1 MSAADPD
8 KERGEW
14 VTKPSGTRSPGAP
27 NQLLFNLAMPSSIF
41 NRASSVGP
49 PVPIV
54 IEKLVS
60 VRQRQDEVESCSS
73 SLRLSVLSEE
83 RLQAA
88 VRLAKKD
95 LQRKRQQDELS
106 LSPSPLSRETS
117 PTQNHQ
123 NMTGSLQKTPS
134 FKEAQNKRSPWRQQ
148 QMKSSR
154 SQVLVY
160 TPQKLSVAAGTAPDH
175 GQTPPTRDPGLRSSS
190 TQPQLSR
197 EINKLQKE
205 LATCIQRVEQLANK
219 ERMLEAVEPEE
230 QRRLEIRRQEQT
242 ARSARIIYGLQQQ
255 VKEIQEDIDK
265 LRSQSTKHTKKSRA
279 VDRLAAAHRGAV
291 RAMQAFITQLSDP
304 AENRVPAQCKELGQ
318 LIRQLSLCS
327 AKVEVS
333 QGSNLPETTLDILQK
348 LETLDSALSKRSVR
362 VERSPRLQRSSP
374 TRERSST
381 ARAQSTSPPPPPLP
395 PAPPTRTA
403 KPPPGSRRSAPPNKP
418 LSGRRLGGRPQRA
431 ARVLEQERS
440 KVVKA
445 GIQNLVQQREQKQE
459 KRSRTELRIT
469 RPASRP
475 VYQDKN
481 KGPVIRDVGFQQP
494 TVSSKLR
501 ESQFPQ
507 RETSVPWIP
516 TSPHSPTKQ
525 RTVSR
530 RPEPRCLFSPGK
542 TSSPHPTD
550 LQHQDPEQGKS
561 RTQPGVT
568 PGNMQQAHNEALRSE
583 VESPA
588 LWAERADLAARER
601 LQPLLDSLQQG
612 GEIRSRKGSSLRQR
626 LSDQV
631 ANEAADSAGVLE
643 DLLDDGVQGV
653 QRERADVAVAQ
664 RLLQEPTLESMLL
677 RMEEMEVRSVS
688 TSLLFISRP

>member
-1 MSAADPD
+1 S
-8 KERGEW
+8 
-14 VTKPSGTRSPGAP
+14 SP
-27 NQLLFNLAMPSSIF
+27 QLLFNLAMPSSIF

-123 NMTGSLQKTPS
+123 NMTGT
-134 FKEAQNKRSPWRQQ
+134 QNKRSPWRQQ

-219 ERMLEAVEPEE
+219 GMISSVD
-230 QRRLEIRRQEQT
+230 
-242 ARSARIIYGLQQQ
+242 IISIQLGLG
-255 VKEIQEDIDK
+255 ID
-265 LRSQSTKHTKKSRA
+265 TKKARNVSVLPITQMSKKSSSRA

-348 LETLDSALSKRSVR
+348 LEVT
-362 VERSPRLQRSSP
+362 
-374 TRERSST
+374 
-381 ARAQSTSPPPPPLP
+381 
-395 PAPPTRTA
+395 
-403 KPPPGSRRSAPPNKP
+403 
-418 LSGRRLGGRPQRA
+418 
-431 ARVLEQERS
+431 
-440 KVVKA
+440 
-445 GIQNLVQQREQKQE
+445 
-459 KRSRTELRIT
+459 
-469 RPASRP
+469 
-475 VYQDKN
+475 QDLIN
-481 KGPVIRDVGFQQP
+481 Q
-494 TVSSKLR
+494 
-501 ESQFPQ
+501 
-507 RETSVPWIP
+507 
-516 TSPHSPTKQ
+516 
-525 RTVSR
+525 
-530 RPEPRCLFSPGK
+530 LF
-542 TSSPHPTD
+542 
-550 LQHQDPEQGKS
+550 
-561 RTQPGVT
+561 
-568 PGNMQQAHNEALRSE
+568 
-583 VESPA
+583 
-588 LWAERADLAARER
+588 
-601 LQPLLDSLQQG
+601 
-612 GEIRSRKGSSLRQR
+612 
-626 LSDQV
+626 
-631 ANEAADSAGVLE
+631 
-643 DLLDDGVQGV
+643 
-653 QRERADVAVAQ
+653 
-664 RLLQEPTLESMLL
+664 
-677 RMEEMEVRSVS
+677 
-688 TSLLFISRP
+688 